1 MKRLK
6 TINDDRRNLS
16 MILYTFSNFDFNQ
29 KIRVIEVYQNI
40 LIVINVILIIKD
52 IQIPHHRLIISVS
65 HFGGRNH
72 N

>member
-52 IQIPHHRLIISVS
+52 IQIPHNRLIISVS